1 MIFDWAGVGFL
12 FDHETPDKIVC
23 MPNTL
28 DNLIEV
34 NPAIMMGKPVIKG
47 TRITVEG
54 IIERMAAGETESQ
67 ILRALPHLRPEHL
80 RAALACASKAMSADH

>member
-1 MIFDWAGVGFL
+1 MV
-12 FDHETPDKIVC
+12 E
-23 MPNTL
+23 TL

-54 IIERMAAGETESQ
+54 ILERMAAGESESQ
-67 ILRALPHLRPEHL
+67 ILQALPHLKQEHL
-80 RAALACASKAMSADH
+80 RAALAYASKVMSAEHVYPLAG